1 MTRNPKQ
8 RIKRFVFIQ
17 INGRN
22 SMQPVENVNFNM
34 QPTTISYVYK
44 QTA

>member
-34 QPTTISYVYK
+34 QPTTVMFTSSCK
-44 QTA
+44 L